1 MRPLSPRMTKLQQRL
16 TDVGAAVLRDMREPD
31 LRVLRGHVQSLQ
43 AMLSGAGAGAGA
55 SNDRIQTELVRF
67 RETGKLHDVRSARL
81 VSWGTRLRSV
91 GQPALIEDGERFDP
105 LLSEIDSFRTMPR
118 PYRRCWRGLLDG
130 YVNYD
135 PGSARG
141 AGDRNWRVLREY
153 LNDNLPQLERSGQA
167 PDWLAAIDDH
177 ANLLT
182 EVPCTRYGAELLT
195 GEGDSLEVLRRDL
208 SVGDTSWIG
217 QRIFEAQ
224 IEAAVRFDDR
234 KFRDVLPRVIGLIE
248 EHDVL
253 ADQGLSHVLDR
264 YSECASIDVDQA
276 LCETSVS
283 RWGNPWLE
291 RNDKLWTLVRPDT
304 RRMVSSWHKLRLIE
318 DFFNL
323 LSADGIN
330 DQRRI
335 NFWKRH
341 VDQISDMHFAL
352 GDASYRDP
360 RPSFK
365 ALRQMMK
372 GRMMSL
378 TSGGVSSNNAFI
390 MRIAGHVYVEFG
402 EEGNAM
408 FAFDAAKLPFDLTKM
423 QVAGNKTALK
433 HPSNVA
439 RIIHKDGV
447 GERWERK
454 ADRLITSLSSARG
467 GPQVSHATPSYGA
480 RPSAPP
486 QPSAMSSSRL
496 SSTAS
501 IVGKDAEL
509 FAFLAKHGIKTADSR
524 DKGGSLWAYA
534 PRSGPAA
541 NELTRRNF
549 AWAER
554 RGAWYLRS

>member
-1 MRPLSPRMTKLQQRL
+1 MTKLQQRL
-16 TDVGAAVLRDMREPD
+16 AEVGAAVLRDMPDPD
-31 LRVLRGHVQSLQ
+31 LRVLKGHVVSLQ
-43 AMLSGAGAGAGA
+43 AILSGAGAGAGA
-55 SNDRIQTELVRF
+55 SSDRIQSEILRF
-67 RETGKLHDVRSARL
+67 RETGKLHDIRSARL
-81 VSWGTRLRSV
+81 VSWGTRLRSI

-105 LLSEIDSFRTMPR
+105 LLSEIDAFRSMPR

-130 YVNYD
+130 YVNYNLAN
-135 PGSARG
+135 ARG

-182 EVPCTRYGAELLT
+182 EDPCTRYGAELLT
-195 GEGDSLEVLRRDL
+195 GEGDPLEVLRRDL
-208 SVGDTSWIG
+208 SAGDTSWIG

-234 KFRDVLPRVIGLIE
+234 EFRDVLPRVICLIE

-253 ADQGLSHVLDR
+253 ADQGLSRVLDR
-264 YSECASIDVDQA
+264 YSECKLIEVDPV
-276 LCETSVS
+276 LCETSVG

-291 RNDKLWTLVRPDT
+291 RNDTLWTLVRPDT

-335 NFWKRH
+335 DFWKRH
-341 VDQISDMHFAL
+341 VEQISDMHFVL
-352 GDASYRDP
+352 GDAAYRDP

-365 ALRQMMK
+365 TLRQMMK
-372 GRMMSL
+372 GRMLSL

-408 FAFDAAKLPFDLTKM
+408 FAFDAAKLPFDLSKL

-439 RIIHKDGV
+439 RIIHKDGA

-467 GPQVSHATPSYGA
+467 VAQVSHTTLSDGV
-480 RPSAPP
+480 RPSALPRP
-486 QPSAMSSSRL
+486 IEISTGALPASPS
-496 SSTAS
+496 
-501 IVGKDAEL
+501 VGRDAEL

>member
-1 MRPLSPRMTKLQQRL
+1 MRPLSPRMARLQQRL
-16 TDVGAAVLRDMREPD
+16 TDVGAAAFRDMPEPD
-31 LRVLRGHVQSLQ
+31 LRDLNGHVQSLQ

-91 GQPALIEDGERFDP
+91 GQPALIEDGDRFDP
-105 LLSEIDSFRTMPR
+105 LLSEIDSFRSMPR

-135 PGSARG
+135 PSVARG

-182 EVPCTRYGAELLT
+182 EDPCTRYGAEILT
-195 GEGDSLEVLRRDL
+195 GVGDPLEVLRRDL
-208 SVGDTSWIG
+208 SAGDTSWIG

-234 KFRDVLPRVIGLIE
+234 RFRDVLPRVIGLIE

-253 ADQGLSHVLDR
+253 ANEGLSRVLDR
-264 YSECASIDVDQA
+264 YAECASIEVDPM

-291 RNDKLWTLVRPDT
+291 RNDTLWTLVRPDT

-335 NFWKRH
+335 NFWKRY

-352 GDASYRDP
+352 GDAADRDP

-372 GRMMSL
+372 GRKLTL
-378 TSGGVSSNNAFI
+378 TSGGASSNNAFI

-408 FAFDAAKLPFDLTKM
+408 FAFDAAKLPFDLSKL

-433 HPSNVA
+433 HPSYVA
-439 RIIHKDGV
+439 RIVHNNGV
-447 GERWERK
+447 GERWEHK
-454 ADRLITSLSSARG
+454 ADRLIASLSSARG
-467 GPQVSHATPSYGA
+467 APQVSHTTPSYGA

-486 QPSAMSSSRL
+486 QPSAMSPKSP
-496 SSTAS
+496 STPS
-501 IVGKDAEL
+501 NVHGDADL
-509 FAFLAKHGIKTADSR
+509 FAFLARHGIKTADSR

>member
-1 MRPLSPRMTKLQQRL
+1 MLA
-16 TDVGAAVLRDMREPD
+16 GAAR
-31 LRVLRGHVQSLQ
+31 
-43 AMLSGAGAGAGA
+43 
-55 SNDRIQTELVRF
+55 
-67 RETGKLHDVRSARL
+67 RL
-81 VSWGTRLRSV
+81 L
-91 GQPALIEDGERFDP
+91 
-105 LLSEIDSFRTMPR
+105 
-118 PYRRCWRGLLDG
+118 
-130 YVNYD
+130 NYD
-135 PGSARG
+135 PGNARG

-153 LNDNLPQLERSGQA
+153 LNDNLAKLERSGQL

-182 EVPCTRYGAELLT
+182 EDPCTRYGAELLT
-195 GEGDSLEVLRRDL
+195 GEGDSLEILRHDL
-208 SVGDTSWIG
+208 SAGDTSWIG
-217 QRIFEAQ
+217 QRVFEAQ
-224 IEAAVRFDDR
+224 IDAAVRFEDR
-234 KFRDVLPRVIGLIE
+234 KFRAVLPRVIGLIK

-253 ADQGLSHVLDR
+253 ADQGLSRVLDR
-264 YSECASIDVDQA
+264 YSECSSIEVDQE
-276 LCETSVS
+276 LCETSVG

-291 RNDKLWTLVRPDT
+291 RNDTLWTLVRPDT

-352 GDASYRDP
+352 GDAAYRDP

-372 GRMMSL
+372 GRMLSL

-390 MRIAGHVYVEFG
+390 MRIAGHVFVEFG

-408 FAFDAAKLPFDLTKM
+408 FAFDAAKLPFDLSRT

-439 RIIHKDGV
+439 RIIHKDGA

-454 ADRLITSLSSARG
+454 ADRLIASLSSSRG
-467 GPQVSHATPSYGA
+467 GPQASLTTPSYSA
-480 RPSAPP
+480 RPSTPAPP
-486 QPSAMSSSRL
+486 SADFPRA
-496 SSTAS
+496 SSTAPS
-501 IVGKDAEL
+501 VGKDAEL
-509 FAFLAKHGIKTADSR
+509 FAVFAKHGIKTADSR

-541 NELTRRNF
+541 NELVRRNF

>member
-16 TDVGAAVLRDMREPD
+16 ADVGAAAFRDMPEPD
-31 LRVLRGHVQSLQ
+31 LRILKGHVQSLQ

-55 SNDRIQTELVRF
+55 SNDRIQTEILRF
-67 RETGKLHDVRSARL
+67 RETGRLHDVRSARL

-105 LLSEIDSFRTMPR
+105 LLSEIDAFRSMPR

-135 PGSARG
+135 PGNARG

-182 EVPCTRYGAELLT
+182 EDPCTRYGAELLT
-195 GEGDSLEVLRRDL
+195 GEGNPLEVLRRDL
-208 SVGDTSWIG
+208 SAGDTSWIG

-234 KFRDVLPRVIGLIE
+234 KFRDVLPRVIGLIV

-253 ADQGLSHVLDR
+253 ADHGLSRVLDR
-264 YSECASIDVDQA
+264 YSECSSIEVDPA
-276 LCETSVS
+276 LCETSVG

-291 RNDKLWTLVRPDT
+291 RNDTLWTLVRPDT

-352 GDASYRDP
+352 GDAAYRDP

-365 ALRQMMK
+365 TLRQMMK
-372 GRMMSL
+372 GRMLNL
-378 TSGGVSSNNAFI
+378 TNGGVSSNNAFI

-408 FAFDAAKLPFDLTKM
+408 FAFDAAKLPFDLSKL

-454 ADRLITSLSSARG
+454 ADRLIASLSAARSG
-467 GPQVSHATPSYGA
+467 SQVSHTTPSYGA

-486 QPSAMSSSRL
+486 PPITISSNPSPAPRP
-496 SSTAS
+496 AS
-501 IVGKDAEL
+501 ADSEL
-509 FAFLAKHGIKTADSR
+509 FAFFAKHGIKTADSR

-534 PRSGPAA
+534 PRFGPAT

>member
-1 MRPLSPRMTKLQQRL
+1 MRPLTPRIIRLQDRL
-16 TDVGAAVLRDMREPD
+16 AGVAIAAFRDMPEPE

-43 AMLSGAGAGAGA
+43 AMLSGAGAGAGV
-55 SNDRIQTELVRF
+55 SDDRIQTEVLKF

-81 VSWGTRLRSV
+81 VCWGTRLGTRA
-91 GQPALIEDGERFDP
+91 QPPLIEDGDRFEP
-105 LLSEIDSFRTMPR
+105 LLGEVDGFRTMPR

-135 PGSARG
+135 PGNAQ
-141 AGDRNWRVLREY
+141 GDGNRNWRMLREY
-153 LNDNLPQLERSGQA
+153 LNDNLPVLERTGQA
-167 PDWLAAIDDH
+167 PDWLDAIDDH

-182 EVPCTRYGAELLT
+182 DDPCTRYGAELLT
-195 GEGDSLEVLRRDL
+195 GGGDPLEVLRREL
-208 SVGDTSWIG
+208 SAGDSSWIG
-217 QRIFEAQ
+217 KRIFEAQ

-234 KFRDVLPRVIGLIE
+234 KFRDVLPRVISLLE

-253 ADQGLSHVLDR
+253 ADQGLSRVLDR
-264 YSECASIDVDQA
+264 YSECSSIEVEPA
-276 LCETSVS
+276 LCETSVG

-291 RNDKLWTLVRPDT
+291 RNDTQWTRVRPDT
-304 RRMVSSWHKLRLIE
+304 RKMVSSWHKLRLIE

-335 NFWKRH
+335 NFWKRY
-341 VDQISDMHFAL
+341 VDQITDMHFAL
-352 GDASYRDP
+352 GDAAYRDP
-360 RPSFK
+360 RPGFK
-365 ALRQMMK
+365 TLRQMMK
-372 GRMMSL
+372 GRMLSL
-378 TSGGVSSNNAFI
+378 TNGGVSSNNAFI
-390 MRIAGHVYVEFG
+390 MRIDGHVYVEFG

-408 FAFDAAKLPFDLTKM
+408 FAFDAAKLPFDLSKF
-423 QVAGNKTALK
+423 QVAGNKSALK

-454 ADRLITSLSSARG
+454 ADRLIASLSTTRG
-467 GPQVSHATPSYGA
+467 HASTA
-480 RPSAPP
+480 A
-486 QPSAMSSSRL
+486 SSS
-496 SSTAS
+496 STHSPS
-501 IVGKDAEL
+501 IAPARVSRSAGGDAEL
-509 FAFLAKHGIKTADSR
+509 FAFFSKHGIKSADSR

-534 PRSGPAA
+534 PRFGPATS
-541 NELTRRNF
+541 ELTRRNF